1 MPSIEIKSLD
11 RIKPEDRLLV
21 DAGAFAK
28 AGRPID
34 EKVIDLMVKH
44 KVVYIPTIA
53 STYEEK
59 ESLRKKGLNELSI
72 ITKELESRIDSIVK
86 LRFRMM
92 DKLKSIYVP
101 YSETSS
107 VFQVRGKKKQ
117 MARDILLEPE
127 PGILYQP
134 EIDVGSHILI
144 SPNHLKFLRDCLFS
158 YNTIIERMT
167 VRDTDTRG
175 QKNIIPRQLFHSVR
189 LHSYYGGDKVSS
201 IGDSVPWQTLDIASM
216 FLVVMNNINK
226 KRILQGLPLSEQRF
240 DASKSVDR
248 ETIFQYRGE
257 LLVDA
262 ALGIL
267 LSEIGFYQEKVH
279 RVLSQRPVLGS
290 PGLTGREQIHLLQK
304 SINVSKS
311 LFRNRS
317 DISAISRIMI
327 TMQKEYP
334 DGTGFPYL
342 NENRFLH
349 EFIRLFQ
356 IIHFYDE
363 MATPVLGSTMF
374 PKTDVIKFMKENSG
388 SYNYS
393 KDKFI
398 SSARFD
404 ASLLDE
410 FLNIVKPW
418 DKGEK
423 VSLYAEGTRNHRVFV
438 GRVFSYTDSHIPL
451 ISILKDERTGRSY
464 SYGSLLFHIPGA
476 MAISMKGGKIIGKK
490 KIPELTDLEIVENSI
505 NSGDIFEWTDIV
517 FGNKRT
523 LAKRFR
529 KF

>member
-11 RIKPEDRLLV
+11 RIKSGDRLLV

-28 AGRPID
+28 AGRPVD
-34 EKVIDLMVKH
+34 EKVIELMVKH
-44 KVVYIPTIA
+44 KVVYVPTIA
-53 STYEEK
+53 PTYEEK
-59 ESLRKKGLNELSI
+59 ESLKKKELDESLI
-72 ITKELESRIDSIVK
+72 ITKELESRIDSISK
-86 LRFRMM
+86 LRLKMI
-92 DKLKSIYVP
+92 DTLKSIYIP
-101 YSETSS
+101 FSETDSA
-107 VFQVRGKKKQ
+107 FRVRGKKKQ
-117 MARDILLEPE
+117 MAKAILLEAE
-127 PGILYQP
+127 PGVLYQP
-134 EIDVGSHILI
+134 EIDAGSHILI
-144 SPNHLKFLRDCLFS
+144 SPNHLKFLKDCLFS

-167 VRDTDTRG
+167 VRDMDTRG

-201 IGDSVPWQTLDIASM
+201 IGDAVPWQTLDIASM

-240 DASKSVDR
+240 DATKSVDI
-248 ETIFQYRGE
+248 ETLFQYRGE

-290 PGLTGREQIHLLQK
+290 HGFTGREQILLLQK
-304 SINVSKS
+304 SINVSKN

-334 DGTGFPYL
+334 DGTGFPFL
-342 NENRFLH
+342 NENRFFH

-363 MATPVLGSTMF
+363 MTTPVLGSTMF
-374 PKTDVIKFMKENSG
+374 YKTDVIKFMKANSG
-388 SYNYS
+388 PYNYS

-398 SSARFD
+398 PSARFD

-410 FLNIVKPW
+410 FLNIFKPW
-418 DKGEK
+418 DIGEK
-423 VSLYAEGTRNHRVFV
+423 ISLYGEGSRNHRVFV
-438 GRVFSYTDSHIPL
+438 GRVFSYTNSHIPL
-451 ISILKDERTGRSY
+451 ISILKDERTGKKY
-464 SYGSLLFHIPGA
+464 PFGSLLLHLPGA
-476 MAISMKGGKIIGKK
+476 TIINMKGGKIVGKK
-490 KIPELTDLEIVENSI
+490 KIPELSGMEIIECSI
-505 NSGDIFEWTDIV
+505 NSGDIFEWSDIV

>member
-11 RIKPEDRLLV
+11 RIKPGDRLLV
-21 DAGAFAK
+21 DAGAFSK

-34 EKVIDLMVKH
+34 EKVIGLMVKH
-44 KVVYIPTIA
+44 KVVYVPTIA
-53 STYEEK
+53 PTYEEIGK
-59 ESLRKKGLNELSI
+59 LQKIELDESSI
-72 ITKELESRIDSIVK
+72 ITRELESRINSLTK
-86 LRFRMM
+86 LRLKII
-92 DKLKSIYVP
+92 DKLKSIYIP
-101 YSETSS
+101 FSETDS

-117 MARDILLEPE
+117 MAKAILLESE

-134 EIDVGSHILI
+134 EIDAGSHLLI
-144 SPNHLKFLRDCLFS
+144 SPNHIKYLKDCLFS
-158 YNTIIERMT
+158 YNAIIERMT

-175 QKNIIPRQLFHSVR
+175 QKNIIPRQLYHTVR

-201 IGDSVPWQTLDIASM
+201 IGDAVPWQTLDIASM

-240 DASKSVDR
+240 DSAKTVDR
-248 ETIFQYRGE
+248 ETVFQYRGE

-262 ALGIL
+262 AMGIL

-290 PGLTGREQIHLLQK
+290 PGFTGREQLILLQK
-304 SINVSKS
+304 SINVSKN

-342 NENRFLH
+342 NENRFFH

-356 IIHFYDE
+356 ILHFYDE
-363 MATPVLGSTMF
+363 MTTPVLGSTMF
-374 PKTDVIKFMKENSG
+374 SKTDVIKFMKANSG
-388 SYNYS
+388 PYNYS

-398 SSARFD
+398 PSARFD
-404 ASLLDE
+404 DSLLNE

-418 DKGEK
+418 DIGEK
-423 VSLYAEGTRNHRVFV
+423 VSLYAEGSRNQRVFV
-438 GRVFSYTDSHIPL
+438 GRVFSYTNSHIPL
-451 ISILKDERTGRSY
+451 ISILKDERIGKEY
-464 SYGSLLFHIPGA
+464 SYGSLLLHLPGA
-476 MAISMKGGKIIGKK
+476 TVINMKGGKIAGKK
-490 KIPELTDLEIVENSI
+490 KIPELSKMEIIECSI
-505 NSGDIFEWTDIV
+505 NSGDINEWQDIV

>member
-11 RIKPEDRLLV
+11 RIKTGDRLLV

-34 EKVIDLMVKH
+34 EKVIDLLVRH
-44 KVVYIPTIA
+44 KVVYVPTIA
-53 STYEEK
+53 PTYEERQV
-59 ESLRKKGLNELSI
+59 LRHKGLDDASI
-72 ITKELESRIDSIVK
+72 IEKELESRLTSIDK
-86 LRFRMM
+86 LRFKMI
-92 DKLKSIYVP
+92 DKLKSIYIP
-101 YSETSS
+101 YSEKDS
-107 VFQVRGKKKQ
+107 VFQIRGKKKQ
-117 MARDILLEPE
+117 MAKEILLEME

-134 EIDVGSHILI
+134 EIDAGSHILI
-144 SPNHLKFLRDCLFS
+144 STNHLKYLKDCLFS
-158 YNTIIERMT
+158 YNSIIEKMT

-175 QKNIIPRQLFHSVR
+175 QKNLIPRQLFHTVR

-201 IGDSVPWQTLDIASM
+201 IGDAIPWQTLDIASM

-240 DASKSVDR
+240 DVDKSVDR
-248 ETIFQYRGE
+248 ETIFQYREE

-262 ALGIL
+262 AMGIL

-290 PGLTGREQIHLLQK
+290 PGFTGREQILLLQK
-304 SINVSKS
+304 AINVSKN

-342 NENRFLH
+342 NENRFVH

-363 MATPVLGSTMF
+363 MTTPVLGSTMF
-374 PKTDVIKFMKENSG
+374 PKNDVIKFMQANSG
-388 SYNYS
+388 PYNYS
-393 KDKFI
+393 KDKFM
-398 SSARFD
+398 SGARFD
-404 ASLLDE
+404 ASLLEE

-423 VSLYAEGTRNHRVFV
+423 VSLYAEASRNHRVFV
-438 GRVFSYTDSHIPL
+438 GRVFSYADTHIPL
-451 ISILKDERTGRSY
+451 ISILKDERTGRKY
-464 SYGSLLFHIPGA
+464 SYGSMLFHIPGA
-476 MAISMKGGKIIGKK
+476 TVINMKGGKIVGKK
-490 KIPELTDLEIVENSI
+490 KIPELTGMEIIECSI
-505 NSGDIFEWTDIV
+505 NSGDIFEWSDIV